1 MRSYL
6 VVDDNRD
13 FAENLAEILRDGGDD
28 VVVAADGREAAE
40 AVRAGR
46 RFDAI
51 LTDMRMPLMG
61 GAELVHEI
69 RRLDPGAAAL
79 VITAHVGDDALEA
92 ARREG
97 LLAVLGKPVEVPR
110 LLGLLA
116 SARRDGLVVVVEDDV
131 RMSDNLCEALR
142 TRGFAAVTAASVLET
157 ERLGPVQPF
166 CALVDLKIPGGPHGE
181 AMRRLSAKYP
191 GIPMLVVTGYAG
203 DPPLP
208 HHGVFTKPFD
218 TAALLAAVERLHR
231 AAAGGEAGTS
241 PLPSPASRGEGGPG
255 TSR

>member
-13 FAENLAEILRDGGDD
+13 FAENLAEILRDGGDE
-28 VVVAADGREAAE
+28 VVVAGDGREAAA
-40 AVRAGR
+40 AVQGR

-69 RRLDPGAAAL
+69 RRVDPGAPAL
-79 VITAHVGDDALEA
+79 VITAHAGDDALEA

-110 LLGLLA
+110 LLALLA
-116 SARRDGLVVVVEDDV
+116 SARRDGLAAVVEDDT
-131 RMSDNLCEALR
+131 RLSDNLCEALR
-142 TRGFAAVTAASVLET
+142 GKGFAAVTAASVLET
-157 ERLGPVQPF
+157 ERLVPVRPF
-166 CALVDLKIPGGPHGE
+166 CALVDLRVPGGPHGE
-181 AMRRLSAKYP
+181 AMRRLAAKFP
-191 GIPMLVVTGYAG
+191 GLPMIVLTGYPEP
-203 DPPLP
+203 PPLP
-208 HHGVFTKPFD
+208 HQEFFTKPFD

-231 AAAGGEAGTS
+231 AAA
-241 PLPSPASRGEGGPG
+241 EG
-255 TSR
+255 R

>member
-28 VVVAADGREAAE
+28 VAIAGDGREAA
-40 AVRAGR
+40 ALVRTR

-69 RRLDPGAAAL
+69 RRVDPGAPAL
-79 VITAHVGDDALEA
+79 VATAHAGDDAIEA

-97 LLAVLGKPVEVPR
+97 LLAVLGKPIEVPR
-110 LLGLLA
+110 LLALLA
-116 SARRDGLVVVVEDDV
+116 SARRDGLVVVVEDDP
-131 RMSDNLCEALR
+131 RLSDNLCEALR

-157 ERLGPVQPF
+157 ERLGPVRPF
-166 CALVDLKIPGGPHGE
+166 CALVDLALPGGPVGE
-181 AMRRLSAKYP
+181 AMRRLGAKYP
-191 GIPMLVVTGYAG
+191 GLPMIVVTGYPDA
-203 DPPLP
+203 PPLP
-208 HHGVFTKPFD
+208 AEGVFTKPFD
-218 TAALLAAVERLHR
+218 TRALLEAVERLHGLR
-231 AAAGGEAGTS
+231 AAAAG
-241 PLPSPASRGEGGPG
+241 AGP
-255 TSR
+255 R